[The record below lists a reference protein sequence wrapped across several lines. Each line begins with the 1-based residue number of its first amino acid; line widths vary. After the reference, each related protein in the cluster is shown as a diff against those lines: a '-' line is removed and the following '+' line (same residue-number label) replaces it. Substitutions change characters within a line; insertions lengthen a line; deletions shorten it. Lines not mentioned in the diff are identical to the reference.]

1 MAIYSATCLISII
14 LAWIVNHIQYG
25 EKSPTVLVK
34 VIISSLPAIVITG
47 IRYGIG
53 SDYFSYQGIFYSDV
67 DFKDPLFSMFNQG
80 IKFLGGDFY
89 ISVFVISV
97 IFFTLV
103 FLRIF
108 EDSEY
113 PWLSV
118 FLLFG
123 MIYFFTFMNAMRQF
137 LAISILVY
145 SIKYL
150 EEKRDILFFIC
161 LGIAT
166 EIHHASALFLIV
178 YFITKLRCNFKILI
192 LATPLICILAYLGK
206 SYIVGSLLA
215 LMNYSDYT
223 GTSVVGF
230 RTVGGFLWQIIL
242 TILACFAY
250 RNVTSKDEENKYRVY
265 FGIQL
270 LSVWIYSLW
279 GGINENEIIRLLA
292 YFQFPSIIF
301 APIVLKKIKIS
312 SLKNFIILLM
322 VVYFSANIFISIA
335 VNNENETLPYE
346 TVFEQLR

>member
-1 MAIYSATCLISII
+1 MAIYLTTCLISVI
-14 LAWIVNHIQYG
+14 LAWTVNHVQYG
-25 EKSPTVLVK
+25 RKSPNILIK
-34 VIISSLPAIVITG
+34 AIISSIPAIVITG

-53 SDYFSYQGIFYSDV
+53 TDYFSYQVIFYSDE
-67 DFKDPLFSMFNQG
+67 DFKDPLFSIFNQG

-89 ISVFVISV
+89 TSVFIISI
-97 IFFTLV
+97 IFFMLV

-123 MIYFFTFMNAMRQF
+123 MIYFFAFMNAMRQF

-150 EEKRDILFFIC
+150 EEKRDILFFIF
-161 LGIAT
+161 LGIA
-166 EIHHASALFLIV
+166 IGLHHASAVFIVV
-178 YFITKLRCNFKILI
+178 YFITKLRCDFKIFI
-192 LATPLICILAYLGK
+192 LVTPLVYIVAYLGK
-206 SYIVGSLLA
+206 NYIVAPLIV
-215 LMNYSDYT
+215 LMNYSDYV
-223 GTSVVGF
+223 GTSIAGF
-230 RTVGGFLWQIIL
+230 RTVGGFLWQITL

-250 RNVTSKDEENKYRVY
+250 RNVKATDEEHKYRVY

-270 LSVWIYSLW
+270 LSVWMYSFW
-279 GGINENEIIRLLA
+279 GGINLNEMDRFFA

-312 SLKNFIILLM
+312 SLKNLIILLM
-322 VVYFSANIFISIA
+322 VIYFSANMFVSIA
-335 VNNENETLPYE
+335 FNNENETLPYE
-346 TVFEQLR
+346 TIFEQIR

>member
-14 LAWIVNHIQYG
+14 LAWMVNHVQYG
-25 EKSPTVLVK
+25 GKSPTLLIK

-67 DFKDPLFSMFNQG
+67 DFKDPLFSIFNQG

-89 ISVFVISV
+89 TSVFVISV

-150 EEKRDILFFIC
+150 EEKRDFLFFIC

-166 EIHHASALFLIV
+166 GIHHASALFLMV
-178 YFITKLRCNFKILI
+178 YFITKLRCNFKVLI
-192 LATPLICILAYLGK
+192 LATPLICILAYLGGCVK
-206 SYIVGSLLA
+206 SFV
-215 LMNYSDYT
+215 
-223 GTSVVGF
+223 
-230 RTVGGFLWQIIL
+230 
-242 TILACFAY
+242 
-250 RNVTSKDEENKYRVY
+250 
-265 FGIQL
+265 
-270 LSVWIYSLW
+270 
-279 GGINENEIIRLLA
+279 
-292 YFQFPSIIF
+292 
-301 APIVLKKIKIS
+301 
-312 SLKNFIILLM
+312 
-322 VVYFSANIFISIA
+322 
-335 VNNENETLPYE
+335 
-346 TVFEQLR
+346 

>member
-1 MAIYSATCLISII
+1 MTCLVSVI
-14 LAWIVNHIQYG
+14 LAWVVNHVQYG
-25 EKSPTVLVK
+25 EKSPNILIKT
-34 VIISSLPAIVITG
+34 IISSIPAIIITG

-53 SDYFSYQGIFYSDV
+53 TDYFSYQNIFYSDA
-67 DFKDPLFSMFNQG
+67 DFKDPIFSMFNQG

-89 ISVFVISV
+89 TSIFIISV
-97 IFFTLV
+97 IFFMLV

-123 MIYFFTFMNAMRQF
+123 MLYFFVFMNVIRQF

-150 EEKRDILFFIC
+150 EENRDILFFIF

-166 EIHHASALFLIV
+166 GIHHASALFIIV
-178 YFITKLRCNFKILI
+178 YFITKLRCDFKFLI
-192 LATPLICILAYLGK
+192 LATPLVCIIAYLGK
-206 SYIVGSLLA
+206 SYIVGPLVA
-215 LMNYSDYT
+215 LMNYSGYI
-223 GTSVVGF
+223 GNSVAGF
-230 RTVGGFLWQIIL
+230 RTVGGFLWQFIL
-242 TILACFAY
+242 TILACLAY
-250 RNVTSKDEENKYRVY
+250 RNVKSTDEEPKYCVY

-279 GGINENEIIRLLA
+279 GGINENEMGRILA

-301 APIVLKKIKIS
+301 APIVLKKIAIS
-312 SLKNFIILLM
+312 SLKNLIILLM
-322 VVYFSANIFISIA
+322 AIYFSANIFISIA
-335 VNNENETLPYE
+335 VNNEHETLPYE
-346 TVFEQLR
+346 TIFEQIR

>member
-14 LAWIVNHIQYG
+14 LAWMVNHVQYG
-25 EKSPTVLVK
+25 GKSPTLLIK

-67 DFKDPLFSMFNQG
+67 DFKDPLFSIFNQG

-89 ISVFVISV
+89 TSVFVISV

-150 EEKRDILFFIC
+150 EEKRDFLFFYLLRNC
-161 LGIAT
+161 NWNTSCKCFVSHG
-166 EIHHASALFLIV
+166 LF
-178 YFITKLRCNFKILI
+178 Y
-192 LATPLICILAYLGK
+192 Y
-206 SYIVGSLLA
+206 
-215 LMNYSDYT
+215 
-223 GTSVVGF
+223 
-230 RTVGGFLWQIIL
+230 
-242 TILACFAY
+242 
-250 RNVTSKDEENKYRVY
+250 
-265 FGIQL
+265 
-270 LSVWIYSLW
+270 
-279 GGINENEIIRLLA
+279 
-292 YFQFPSIIF
+292 
-301 APIVLKKIKIS
+301 
-312 SLKNFIILLM
+312 
-322 VVYFSANIFISIA
+322 
-335 VNNENETLPYE
+335 
-346 TVFEQLR
+346 